1 MVVPKSGDVWKV
13 WKECGIIPQK
23 VVEVCCEMG
32 NGTGCWDMIEKLSYS
47 KDGL

>member
-23 VVEVCCEMG
+23 VVELYWGMG
-32 NGTGCWDMIEKLSYS
+32 IWYS
-47 KDGL
+47 WNYGGIFRILWIG